1 MEGKGTGGGGEGVG
15 DKEEYIKT
23 KNGGIGGKGNKEKGI
38 TKKGIRKKKGIRGGG
53 GRGREYKNYDWWRG
67 KE

>member
-38 TKKGIRKKKGIRGGG
+38 TKKGIRKK
-53 GRGREYKNYDWWRG
+53 RE
-67 KE
+67 